1 MWTMCNGS
9 KPTTEGG
16 EDMTRSDR
24 ARKKRQQQYHMAA
37 QAKRRELAETDA
49 EQERERQKKGPSFIM
64 KCMEAAGYGWDNL
77 KRKYVVVRPMTDEE
91 RQRVSEA
98 MR

>member
-1 MWTMCNGS
+1 
-9 KPTTEGG
+9 
-16 EDMTRSDR
+16 MTRSDR
-24 ARKKRQQQYHMAA
+24 ARKKRQQQYHMTA
-37 QAKRRELAETDA
+37 QAKRRELATADA
-49 EQERERQKKGPSFIM
+49 EQERKNQKKGPSFIIG
-64 KCMEAAGYGWDNL
+64 CMERAGYGWDNI